1 MTMLKIC
8 MVALL
13 ILTSSA
19 LIRGWKSDFLP
30 LIRIGAILL
39 FGSLLIASVQPLLS
53 LITNLGTNTGVLQ
66 YMETILKG
74 LGIVILTQIVSD
86 ICRDSGESTLAG
98 YIETVGKL
106 ELLLLCIPLIEEIL
120 VTAQKL
126 LEMGGSL

>member
-86 ICRDSGESTLAG
+86 ICRDSEESTLAG

-120 VTAQKL
+120 ATAQKL